1 MQSNTDVL
9 NVLWDDSLK
18 EFQVVDSNYNM
29 IDLDVSLKAE
39 ENLYNIVREAVGD
52 KIIDSSKLQHNV
64 SDIYLYLVEKIYLA
78 SDRDEHKM
86 HLFSSTLNYRAKE
99 NLIIAFNKVLN
110 SKLEERLRKRVSVE
124 YDA

>member
-18 EFQVVDSNYNM
+18 QFQVVDANYNM
-29 IDLDVSLKAE
+29 INIDVSLKPE
-39 ENLYNIVREAVGD
+39 ENLYNIISEVVKDR
-52 KIIDSSKLQHNV
+52 IIDNDKLALEVN
-64 SDIYLYLVEKIYLA
+64 DIYLYLVEKIYLA
-78 SDRDEHKM
+78 SHRDEHKM
-86 HLFSSTLNYRAKE
+86 HLFTSTLNHRAKE

-110 SKLEERLRKRVSVE
+110 SKLEERLHKKVSVE